1 MAQTFPATPQIIY
14 NTLVADGTFMANVGS
29 YTFKGGAGAAP
40 AISILTPGKD
50 LPSLE
55 SITGLEVVI
64 HDVASMR
71 RYNFYEDSTIEK
83 IWNIYLIA
91 WDDNTGDQLTAA
103 TERAMLIFSGSNAN
117 EIVASPDGIS
127 ARVQTLVTVPSDR
140 PILTI

>member
-71 RYNFYEDSTIEK
+71 RYNFYEGSTIEK
-83 IWNIYLIA
+83 TWNIYLIA

>member
-1 MAQTFPATPQIIY
+1 MVQTFPSTPQIIY
-14 NTLVADGTFMANVGS
+14 DTLVADGPFMASVGS
-29 YTFKGGAGAAP
+29 YTFKGGGGAAS
-40 AISILTPGKD
+40 AISIVTPGKD

-117 EIVASPDGIS
+117 EIVASPDGIN
-127 ARVQTLVTVPSDR
+127 ARVQTLITIPSDR
-140 PILTI
+140 PILTV

>member
-117 EIVASPDGIS
+117 EIVASPDGIN